1 MSRPTKYDKLIVSKA
16 QEYVDSCE
24 DEIKQVI
31 SGESEKFT
39 TFKEKVIVKLPTIEG
54 LALYLGIHKDTI
66 YEWEKEYDEF
76 SDVTNV
82 LRAKQADR
90 LINMGLSGDYNPL
103 IAKVLLSKHGYKE
116 GIDNE
121 VSGAIDLGKKPSWF
135 DIETK

>member
-24 DEIKQVI
+24 DETKQVI

-103 IAKVLLSKHGYKE
+103 IA
-116 GIDNE
+116 
-121 VSGAIDLGKKPSWF
+121 
-135 DIETK
+135 